1 MKAVAIIV
9 NLFFPGVGTMI
20 VGKVGQ
26 GVAQIILGITGAFLT
41 FTGILSIIGVPM
53 VIIAV
58 IWSLV
63 TVANS
68 QTTEPII
75 VKQETIKEVVREVPA
90 QQTQGEA

>member
-1 MKAVAIIV
+1 
-9 NLFFPGVGTMI
+9 
-20 VGKVGQ
+20 
-26 GVAQIILGITGAFLT
+26 
-41 FTGILSIIGVPM
+41 M